1 LTVSCDLGFNQSS
14 LQENLSSLENRRARL
29 SYIRGGLFWEKNRV
43 LSLLLEGKRAFIT
56 GGSRGIGA
64 ALCEIFAREGADV
77 AFNYNARDDLAE
89 QTVEKIR
96 AHGRRAH
103 AFKISITDRVGI
115 KRLTR
120 QLIEEWGGV
129 DILVNNAAI
138 NRGDN
143 FATTTDRAWDE
154 VINTNVNGLFAVTK
168 PIYKQM
174 IRQRKGTIL
183 NITSIGAIRAL
194 PTAVHYATSKAAVIG
209 FTKCLSREAATFGVT
224 VNAIAAGIFDTD
236 LAHTLPDR
244 LLEIHAFWVARGRL
258 GRPEELAEYAAFM
271 VSDRNSFM
279 NGEVVIVDGGAV
291 T

>member
-1 LTVSCDLGFNQSS
+1 
-14 LQENLSSLENRRARL
+14 
-29 SYIRGGLFWEKNRV
+29 

-56 GGSRGIGA
+56 GGTRGIGA
-64 ALCEIFAREGADV
+64 ALCEVFAREGADV
-77 AFNYNARDDLAE
+77 AFNYNSRDDLAE
-89 QTVEKIR
+89 ETSKKIR
-96 AHGRRAH
+96 AHGKRAH
-103 AFKISITDRVGI
+103 SFKVSITDRLGL

-120 QLIEEWGGV
+120 QLVEEWGGI
-129 DILVNNAAI
+129 DLLVNNAAI

-174 IRQRKGTIL
+174 IRQRKGAIL

-194 PTAVHYATSKAAVIG
+194 PTSVHYATSKAAVIG

-236 LAHTLPDR
+236 LAHTLPER
-244 LLEIHAFWVARGRL
+244 LLQMHEFWVARGRL

>member
-1 LTVSCDLGFNQSS
+1 M
-14 LQENLSSLENRRARL
+14 
-29 SYIRGGLFWEKNRV
+29 
-43 LSLLLEGKRAFIT
+43 SLLLEGKRAFIT
-56 GGSRGIGA
+56 GGTRGIGA
-64 ALCEIFAREGADV
+64 AICEVFAREGADV
-77 AFNYNARDDLAE
+77 AFSYNSRDDLAE
-89 QTVEKIR
+89 TSRGQIT
-96 AHGRRAH
+96 AHHRRALSY
-103 AFKISITDRVGI
+103 KVSITDRLGM
-115 KRLTR
+115 KKLTR
-120 QLIEEWGGV
+120 ELVEAWGGI

-143 FATTTDRAWDE
+143 FATMTDRAWDE
-154 VINTNVNGLFAVTK
+154 VTGTNINSLFAVTK

-183 NITSIGAIRAL
+183 NITSIGAIRSL
-194 PTAVHYATSKAAVIG
+194 PTSVHYATSKAAMIG

-236 LAHTLPDR
+236 LAHELPER
-244 LLEIHAFWVARGRL
+244 LLQMHDFWVSIGRL

-271 VSDRNSFM
+271 VSERNSFM